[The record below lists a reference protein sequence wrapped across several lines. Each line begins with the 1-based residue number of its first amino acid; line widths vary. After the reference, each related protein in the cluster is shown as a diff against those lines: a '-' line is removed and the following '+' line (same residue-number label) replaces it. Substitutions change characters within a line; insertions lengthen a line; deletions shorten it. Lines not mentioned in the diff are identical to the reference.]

1 MPPIQLQKAQITSQD
16 GTSLTCAF
24 NPKQV
29 TLSTGAEWK
38 REATRSANT
47 APPAQFKG
55 TKPRSVQMELFFDQN
70 WPDYSG
76 RHVESDIQQLLD
88 WTCPTQAS
96 RGSNQPNPPTL
107 TFHWGTSTFATF
119 SAYLESVSVTF
130 SLFSEQGVPIRAS
143 ASCTFAEVP
152 DQAGRQN
159 PSSGGVPG
167 RRTHVLRAGDSLHSI
182 AQHEYGKP
190 AFWRGLADAN
200 GIDDPL
206 RVPIGTTILV
216 PPADD
221 VEARS

>member
-1 MPPIQLQKAQITSQD
+1 MPPTQLQKAQITSQD
-16 GTSLTCAF
+16 GKQLVAAF

-38 REATRSANT
+38 REATRSAGS

-55 TKPRSVQMELFFDQN
+55 TKPRSLAMELFFDQN

-76 RHVESDIQQLLD
+76 RHVENDIQTLLD
-88 WTCPTQAS
+88 WTCPTTQS

-107 TFHWGTSTFATF
+107 TFHWGTSTFGTF
-119 SAYLESVSVTF
+119 TAYLETVSVTF
-130 SLFSEQGVPIRAS
+130 SLFNEAGEPIRAS
-143 ASCTFAEVP
+143 ASCTFSEVP
-152 DQAGRQN
+152 NDAGRQN

-182 AQHEYGKP
+182 AQREYGKP
-190 AFWRGLADAN
+190 SFWRGLADAN
-200 GIDDPL
+200 GIDDPM
-206 RVPIGTTILV
+206 RVPVGTTILV
-216 PPADD
+216 PPAED